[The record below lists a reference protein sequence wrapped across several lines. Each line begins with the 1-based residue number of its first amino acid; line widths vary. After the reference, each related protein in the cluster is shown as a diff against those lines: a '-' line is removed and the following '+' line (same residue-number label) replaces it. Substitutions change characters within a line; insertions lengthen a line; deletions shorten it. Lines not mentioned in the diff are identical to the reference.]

1 MMHVVVLLIILP
13 TMAGGVPSFLCHLG
27 GDLFGQISV
36 CLHDLLQSLVCVG
49 EGAQYQV
56 EGIFSL
62 LVR

>member
-1 MMHVVVLLIILP
+1 
-13 TMAGGVPSFLCHLG
+13 MAGGVPSFLCHLG